1 MSATGILGLCWCSL
15 FIGCGY
21 HFSVKQGKL
30 SDGSQSLS
38 IPIIQNQTVEG
49 WTTTILTQQLRENAL
64 ANGLR
69 LMEKGTPRLQAHLV
83 SIKATPRS
91 VATQGGLFQ
100 TKEQQV
106 AVRLHMELKL
116 RNGTKHSFALFDKES
131 YLSTSDI
138 RGTQANR
145 QVAVEGLLAK
155 LAQRAVERISRN
167 F

>member
-1 MSATGILGLCWCSL
+1 MTTKILFSVFWCTWL
-15 FIGCGY
+15 IGCGY
-21 HFSVKQGKL
+21 HFTVKQGKL
-30 SDGSQSLS
+30 SDGSQSLF
-38 IPIIQNQTVEG
+38 IPIIQNQTIEG
-49 WTTTILTQQLRENAL
+49 WTTPILTQELRKNAL
-64 ANGLR
+64 ANGLQ
-69 LMEKGTPRLQAHLV
+69 LMEKGAPTLHAQLV

-106 AVRLHMELKL
+106 VVRLKMELKL

-155 LAQRAVERISRN
+155 LAQKAVERISRS